1 MQDFRQ
7 TLFMYTLGGAVAVFV
22 VAQSLFFLRKAWNR
36 GRQIGVPASTL
47 RGTVT
52 SSVLFTIAPST
63 AIAATVLALS
73 NSLGLVLPWI
83 RLSVIGNLSYEATAA
98 AAAMDGTGHAGGLSA
113 PVTDPASFSAIAW
126 VMTIGSVFPLI
137 LLPLFL
143 KKIQTK
149 IGKAASGKEKW
160 TDLMS
165 AAAFVGLIGAFVARA
180 LAGKGEADRAGDG
193 AGVLSV
199 LTLVTAIV
207 VMLLLELLVDMKGWK
222 WAQPFTMPLSMFA
235 AMGAAVLFAQIL
247 PEHIAFLEWRG

>member
-7 TLFMYTLGGAVAVFV
+7 TLFMYALGGAMAVFV
-22 VAQSLFFLRKAWNR
+22 VAQSLFFLRKAWKR
-36 GRQIGVPASTL
+36 GREIGVPVSTL

-52 SSVLFTIAPST
+52 SSVLFTIAPSM

-98 AAAMDGTGHAGGLSA
+98 AAAMDGMGHAGGLSA
-113 PVTDPASFSAIAW
+113 PVTDPVAFSAIAW
-126 VMTIGSVFPLI
+126 VMTIGSIFPLI
-137 LLPLFL
+137 LLPIFL

-149 IGKAASGKEKW
+149 IGKAAGGKEKW

-165 AAAFVGLIGAFVARA
+165 AAAFVGLIAAFVARA

-199 LTLVTAIV
+199 LTLVTAIA
-207 VMLLLELLVDMKGWK
+207 VMLLLELLVDKKGWK
-222 WAQPFTMPLSMFA
+222 WAQSFTMPLSMFA

-247 PEHIAFLEWRG
+247 PEQIAFLEWRG